1 MLIKPRLATLAAFAV
16 VSALWAA
23 VLAAQVTPATPD
35 TSRRPAPTAGARM
48 ASDSAITPPAD
59 QARGV
64 DAELRSALFE
74 LVSDRPLRALSGLQ
88 WLRSQEQ
95 TSGAAAGADASHATL
110 LFLLTQTYYRLGMGD
125 PFRAAASELA
135 ASSVAPRFASI
146 ARAQLM
152 LDSYRRGDYKRAI
165 DLAGTASDGGDKA
178 LAGLIAGL
186 ARYQTGNFA
195 GSRESFASVKQLGGP
210 YASYAQ
216 YMDAVATLGG
226 DTLKSPDALSA
237 LQSLSGAVSGELAD
251 QVRVTAAQ
259 LAYQGGQYDV
269 AASLTEGIA
278 PASGFAAEGLLTR
291 AWALYKAKRFDAAA
305 SAFTDFATRFPQLP
319 QRDEARLMA
328 AQIALQA
335 GRTDEAVTRFQSVAD
350 SLSAEANR
358 LAALVGTMAD
368 AARSLVTARAAGV
381 LFIADPQIGKTLALP
396 DEAGSDPAVLLGAFS
411 ETPLTGPMAQAA
423 APTVVSLADVDKRLQ
438 SVGGS
443 LGGDFPRRV
452 LYVPASS
459 STNFAGYVS
468 RSDALV
474 NADVNVA
481 LARFRLK
488 EQMNQRAARLAVLEA
503 LQQLVAKAGEGLTA
517 SAAQLTAAGDSLAKL
532 STGIDATV
540 GRVRAFVQQNA
551 DVTRQIAGENLAMQ
565 DSMMRLQGGS
575 MDSTERM
582 VLQLEQSTA
591 TTYRQ
596 LAEMIAAG
604 LNNALAHHP
613 AIVLRDSVTQRLARL
628 RSLLAE
634 TQGFVNTNTQL
645 LSAELA
651 RLQQVENQRIAQLQS
666 AVTTAES
673 QRSAAEAQMVA
684 VVEAELRARSGQM
697 VGLLRHDAEAAEYG
711 SASATFFKAVEAGK
725 PAAAA
730 APGTPGAGGGTA
742 GGTGGAVTPPSP
754 RIGTPTS
761 PR

>member
-1 MLIKPRLATLAAFAV
+1 MLIKQRLAPLVALAAA
-16 VSALWAA
+16 SALWTA
-23 VLAAQVTPATPD
+23 VLVAQATPAATRD
-35 TSRRPAPTAGARM
+35 TTRRAAPVRT

-74 LVSDRPLRALSGLQ
+74 LVSDRPLAALSGLQ

-95 TSGAAAGADASHATL
+95 ASGTAAGATMSHATL

-125 PFRAAASELA
+125 PFRATASELA
-135 ASSVAPRFASI
+135 ASTVAPRFASI

-152 LDSYRRGDYKRAI
+152 LDAYRRGDYKRAI
-165 DLAGTASDGGDKA
+165 DLAGTAADAGDKA

-186 ARYQTGNFA
+186 ARYQTGNYP
-195 GSRESFASVKQLGGP
+195 GSRESFAAVKQAGGP
-210 YASYAQ
+210 YAPYAQ
-216 YMDAVATLGG
+216 YMDALAAIGG

-237 LQSLSGAVSGELAD
+237 LQALTGAVSGELAD
-251 QVRVTAAQ
+251 QVRVSAAQ

-305 SAFTDFATRFPQLP
+305 SAFTDFATRFPLLP
-319 QRDEARLMA
+319 QRDEARLLA

-335 GRTDEAVTRFQSVAD
+335 GRTDEAAGRFQSVAD
-350 SLSAEANR
+350 SVSAEANR
-358 LAALVGTMAD
+358 VAGVGGTITGAARALV
-368 AARSLVTARAAGV
+368 SARAAGV
-381 LFIADPQIGKTLALP
+381 LFIAAPQTGKTLALP
-396 DEAGSDPAVLLGAFS
+396 DEAGSDPAVLIGAFS
-411 ETPLTGPMAQAA
+411 DAPPAGPMAQTA
-423 APTVVSLADVDKRLQ
+423 APTLVSLADIDKRLQ

-443 LGGDFPRRV
+443 LAGDFPRRV
-452 LYVPASS
+452 LYVPASG

-468 RSDALV
+468 RSDALS
-474 NADVNVA
+474 NADVSVA

-488 EQMNQRAARLAVLEA
+488 EQMNQRAARLAVLQA
-503 LQQLVAKAGEGLTA
+503 LQQLVTKAGEGLTA
-517 SAAQLTAAGDSLAKL
+517 SAAQLTAAQDSLAKL
-532 STGIDATV
+532 STSIEATV
-540 GRVRAFVQQNA
+540 ARVRAFVQQNA
-551 DVTRQIAGENLAMQ
+551 DATRQIANENLAMQ
-565 DSMMRLQGGS
+565 DSMTRSQAGS
-575 MDSTERM
+575 MDTTERA

-591 TTYRQ
+591 STYRQ
-596 LAEMIAAG
+596 LADLISGG
-604 LNNALAHHP
+604 LNAALAHHP
-613 AIVLRDSVTQRLARL
+613 AMVLRDSVTRRLATL

-666 AVTTAES
+666 AVTAAES
-673 QRSAAEAQMVA
+673 QRAAAESQMVA
-684 VVEAELRARSGQM
+684 LVEAELRSRSGQM
-697 VGLLRHDAEAAEYG
+697 VALLRHDAEAAEYG
-711 SASATFFKAVEAGK
+711 SASATFFKAVESGR
-725 PAAAA
+725 PAANV
-730 APGTPGAGGGTA
+730 APGTPERSGGTA
-742 GGTGGAVTPPSP
+742 GGTGGAVTPPPP